1 MDVCSFDPD
10 EQAVGSAG
18 AVPGLQPA
26 PTQVDEVIGPLLSEL
41 VLDVVNFLSDK
52 NALICVFVR
61 VPVQD

>member
-1 MDVCSFDPD
+1 M
-10 EQAVGSAG
+10 GSAG
-18 AVPGLQPA
+18 AEPGLQPA